1 MIVRIDQMAATPI
14 YQQLRDQVVA
24 AIASGELA
32 VGDALPPVRTL
43 AADLGINLHTV
54 NKAYALLRDDGYLI
68 VRGRSG
74 AFVAEPMRLRD
85 AGFVAVSDR
94 RLEGALASA
103 ARDYA
108 SAGGNRGA
116 FAEVARRVADEVFGP
131 APEAAAPKVGPEP
144 ASPEAAAPEP
154 DRQAR
159 AQAQVQERTDAR

>member
-1 MIVRIDQMAATPI
+1 MIIRIDQMSPTPI

-54 NKAYALLRDDGYLI
+54 NKAYALLRDDGYLM

-74 AFVAEPMRLRD
+74 AFVAEPMRQRD
-85 AGFVAVSDR
+85 AGLVAVSDR
-94 RLEGALASA
+94 RLEEALASA

-108 SAGGNRGA
+108 AAGGSRDA
-116 FAEVARRVADEVFGP
+116 FAEVARRVADEVFG
-131 APEAAAPKVGPEP
+131 KI
-144 ASPEAAAPEP
+144 
-154 DRQAR
+154 QT
-159 AQAQVQERTDAR
+159 QERTDGR